1 MIFSILFLEIFF
13 LVKFQRNI
21 LEYANLIKKFFA
33 KIKNPLVENFIE
45 KLIIK
50 YLFKIIILFL
60 KLIFKFLML
69 LTIISILYFI
79 DDDFKLIFLEYI
91 NIFKLS
97 VFFLIYYYIR
107 KKLI

>member
-1 MIFSILFLEIFF
+1 MNVFSVLLNARIP
-13 LVKFQRNI
+13 
-21 LEYANLIKKFFA
+21 
-33 KIKNPLVENFIE
+33 KIKVITVTMMLICKSLIE
-45 KLIIK
+45 IELTPRKIFLNDSTIAVIGLI
-50 YLFKIIILFL
+50 
-60 KLIFKFLML
+60 
-69 LTIISILYFI
+69 IISILYFI